1 MRWLIDVFSNVNFQ
15 HPSSSLPQDPATY
28 DLQRL
33 MRIATGPKAK
43 RALTKV
49 MLINRLEQHR
59 NGPLRHLFLERRDA
73 ERTLAAIRLVYV
85 MTSDW
90 QRAITA
96 RFQSIHQSLQ
106 VLLQIG
112 RILLCRL
119 TIDPHRTVFARA
131 LVGVPQ
137 PFGVEVL
144 VQRCKRHR
152 WILCRQLGYPLL
164 FR

>member
-1 MRWLIDVFSNVNFQ
+1 
-15 HPSSSLPQDPATY
+15 
-28 DLQRL
+28 

-49 MLINRLEQHR
+49 VLINRLEQQG
-59 NGPLRHLFLERRDA
+59 NGTLRHFFLERRDA
-73 ERTLAAIRLVYV
+73 KRTLAAIRLVYV

-96 RFQSIHQSLQ
+96 RFQSIQQILQ

-112 RILLCRL
+112 RILLRRL

-131 LVGVPQ
+131 LISVPQ
-137 PFGVEVL
+137 PLGVEVML
-144 VQRCKRHR
+144 QRRERHR